1 LTRCTGGAQKEELI
15 ARVMEVMKAQAAA
28 AEEEEEEEEE
38 GQSDEE
44 EAIDPTQVKE
54 KLEALSEPELK
65 TMLKEMQLPTEGKVS
80 VPAPSTTGRP
90 PRVGPQQPTHDTP
103 LTPPQPH
110 IPRWRRA

>member
-1 LTRCTGGAQKEELI
+1 MTRCTGGAQKEELI

-28 AEEEEEEEEE
+28 AEEEEEEEE

-65 TMLKEMQLPTEGKVS
+65 TMLKEMQLPTKGKVS

-90 PRVGPQQPTHDTP
+90 SATHP
-103 LTPPQPH
+103 
-110 IPRWRRA
+110 

>member
-1 LTRCTGGAQKEELI
+1 MTRCTGGAQKEELI

-28 AEEEEEEEEE
+28 EEE
-38 GQSDEE
+38 EE

-65 TMLKEMQLPTEGKVS
+65 TMLKEMQLPTKGKVS

-90 PRVGPQQPTHDTP
+90 SATHP
-103 LTPPQPH
+103 
-110 IPRWRRA
+110 